1 MEKFNFTEIEDRFNQ
16 LGEDVSRFMNNIMK
30 ETRSGDGFKPETDVF
45 IDEGNLIILI
55 DLPGMS
61 KKEIK
66 LSVKNSTLTISGER
80 KPESSEGFEII
91 KSERSFGRFSRAFSI
106 PENVNSADIK
116 ASFSQG
122 VLKIVIP
129 ENDSVEST
137 EEIEIE

>member
-1 MEKFNFTEIEDRFNQ
+1 MEKFNFTELEDRFSQ
-16 LGEDVSRFMNNIMK
+16 LGEDVSRFVNNIIK

-45 IDEGNLIILI
+45 LDEGNLIILI

-66 LSVKNSTLTISGER
+66 LSLKNSTLTISGER
-80 KPESSEGFEII
+80 KPITSESFEII
-91 KSERSFGRFSRAFSI
+91 KTERSFGRFSRAFSI
-106 PENVNSADIK
+106 PENVNSAEIK
-116 ASFSQG
+116 ATFSQG

-129 ENDSVEST
+129 KNDSVEST

>member
-1 MEKFNFTEIEDRFNQ
+1 MEKFNFTELEDRFSQ
-16 LGEDVSRFMNNIMK
+16 LGEDVSRFVNNIIK
-30 ETRSGDGFKPETDVF
+30 ETRTGDGFKPETDVF
-45 IDEGNLIILI
+45 LDEGNLVILI

-80 KPESSEGFEII
+80 KPEISESFEII

-129 ENDSVEST
+129 KNDSVEST

>member
-1 MEKFNFTEIEDRFNQ
+1 MEKFNFTELEDRFSQ
-16 LGEDVSRFMNNIMK
+16 LGEDVSRFVNNIIK
-30 ETRSGDGFKPETDVF
+30 ETRTGDGFKPQTDVF
-45 IDEGNLIILI
+45 LDEGNLVILI

-80 KPESSEGFEII
+80 KPEISESFEII

-129 ENDSVEST
+129 KNDSVEST

>member
-1 MEKFNFTEIEDRFNQ
+1 MEKFNFTELEDRFSQ
-16 LGEDVSRFMNNIMK
+16 LGEDVSRFVNNIIK

-45 IDEGNLIILI
+45 LDEGNLIILI

-66 LSVKNSTLTISGER
+66 LSLKNSTLTISGER
-80 KPESSEGFEII
+80 KPITSESFEII
-91 KSERSFGRFSRAFSI
+91 KTERSFGRFSRAFSI
-106 PENVNSADIK
+106 PENVNSAEIK
-116 ASFSQG
+116 ATFSQG

-129 ENDSVEST
+129 KYDSVEST

>member
-1 MEKFNFTEIEDRFNQ
+1 MEKFNFTELEDRFSQ
-16 LGEDVSRFMNNIMK
+16 LGEDVSRFVNNIIK

-45 IDEGNLIILI
+45 LDEGNLVILI

-80 KPESSEGFEII
+80 KPEISESFEII
-91 KSERSFGRFSRAFSI
+91 KTERSFGRFSRAFSI
-106 PENVNSADIK
+106 PENVNSAEIK
-116 ASFSQG
+116 ATFSQG

-129 ENDSVEST
+129 KNDSVEST